1 MYKKNSFSV
10 AILSNT
16 VDKIKL
22 HTFLQKLIQM
32 LIFKKN
38 KKEKVNI
45 KNKVVILIIEKYI
58 LLLISSFVD
67 GTIHRETKN

>member
-32 LIFKKN
+32 LILK

-67 GTIHRETKN
+67 GTIQRETKN

>member
-16 VDKIKL
+16 ADKIKL

-67 GTIHRETKN
+67 GTIQRETKN

>member
-16 VDKIKL
+16 ADKIKL

-32 LIFKKN
+32 LILK

-67 GTIHRETKN
+67 GTIQRETKN